1 MLSVRAGEAGRPPSA
16 ATGPTGR
23 SGERLVGLTEKIY
36 PNRDSDS
43 DSRRRP
49 PRAST
54 CVVCEG
60 ESISNGS
67 THLGRVRG
75 RVLALARPIGPQQL
89 DGPAGRI
96 DASSKGWMGLVK
108 LLPRLVVKR
117 PRPRDTL
124 NDDDEFTTP
133 SPRTFALRPAAAA
146 REDLRRV
153 ARVSYQVWRTHMR
166 ACVAEYNFRGR
177 VTESEPEPYLATTRP
192 GRTKRFLLS
201 FSHRPALLLSGPR
214 GFFAQGSGASSR
226 ARGSWVALCRRQIQD
241 SLSRTTGRAARRSA
255 YSGYQSNPVVSRE
268 RGTARRGVFFLRS
281 ELGLAAVRY

>member
-1 MLSVRAGEAGRPPSA
+1 MPCELRRCMCFCEFMPAARPRGTCARRSAQGAASNLSNLLSVRARKGRAISRPFGCDGSA
-16 ATGPTGR
+16 GR

-43 DSRRRP
+43 DSRRP

-108 LLPRLVVKR
+108 LLPRLVVKL

-146 REDLRRV
+146 REDLRRA

-166 ACVAEYNFRGR
+166 ACVAEHGQ
-177 VTESEPEPYLATTRP
+177 V
-192 GRTKRFLLS
+192 
-201 FSHRPALLLSGPR
+201 
-214 GFFAQGSGASSR
+214 
-226 ARGSWVALCRRQIQD
+226 
-241 SLSRTTGRAARRSA
+241 
-255 YSGYQSNPVVSRE
+255 
-268 RGTARRGVFFLRS
+268 
-281 ELGLAAVRY
+281 